1 MTIEQRD
8 NIIDVYG
15 LLKSINDATKLN
27 DILDNYDR
35 GASIVIRLHDAHIVP
50 SMLIG
55 ALLKKTIEG
64 VDIKLETSSDMLYE
78 VLDNLNLT
86 DRFNVNKIK

>member
-1 MTIEQRD
+1 
-8 NIIDVYG
+8 
-15 LLKSINDATKLN
+15 
-27 DILDNYDR
+27 
-35 GASIVIRLHDAHIVP
+35 
-50 SMLIG
+50 MLIG

-78 VLDNLNLT
+78 VLDNLNLI